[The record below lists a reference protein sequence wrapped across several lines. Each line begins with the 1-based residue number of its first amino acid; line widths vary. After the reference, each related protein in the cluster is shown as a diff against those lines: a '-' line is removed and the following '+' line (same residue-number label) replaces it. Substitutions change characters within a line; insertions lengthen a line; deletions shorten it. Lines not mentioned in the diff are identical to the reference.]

1 MGKALVVKGLKVN
14 NPIGLVSLGGVAPA
28 ALAAYYRR
36 NTSITEAQAESL
48 NILVKTLIAEGL
60 WDKLHYFY
68 PFLGTTLEDMTL
80 ECVNTENEDLFATS
94 GLLGLSVDGA
104 FMSIDSTRTKSIIY
118 PTSITAISPSDAS
131 MVMAVGSPYVQT
143 PIFMDA
149 GNGNKRIDLNTY
161 SAGGAPM
168 RMSCGVTENGSTSY
182 ITGENLGTSVLERVV
197 CGTINNGN
205 GVFWNDKIKYAEGT
219 GNTDFIIGRCSNVF
233 STTSSSASIIG
244 KLAFYAMGR
253 YMTEV
258 EWGKFYDA
266 LLIFLKAT
274 GKHS

>member
-14 NPIGLVSLGGVAPA
+14 NPIGLVSFEGIAPA
-28 ALAAYYRR
+28 ALAAYYER

-48 NILVKTLIAEGL
+48 NALVKTLIAEGL

-94 GLLGLSVDGA
+94 GLSGLSVDGA
-104 FMSIDSTRTKSIIY
+104 YMSIGTTRENPIIY
-118 PTSITAISPSDAS
+118 PTSITAISPSDVS
-131 MVMAVGSPYVQT
+131 IIMAGGNPYIQS

-149 GNGNKRIDLNTY
+149 SDGSKRIDLTTF

-168 RMSCGVTENGSTSY
+168 HMACGVTGDGATSN
-182 ITGENLGTSVLERVV
+182 ITGESLGTSVLERVV

-205 GVFWNDKIKYAEGT
+205 GVIWNDKSKYAEGT
-219 GNTDFIIGRCSNVF
+219 GNTDFILGRCNCFIPVKPHV
-233 STTSSSASIIG
+233 G
-244 KLAFYAMGR
+244 KLAFFAMGR
-253 YMTEV
+253 YMTEA

-266 LLIFLKAT
+266 LLVFLKAT

>member
-14 NPIGLVSLGGVAPA
+14 NPIGLVSLEGVAPA

-80 ECVNTENEDLFATS
+80 ECVNTENEDLFAMS
-94 GLLGLSVDGA
+94 GLPGLSIDGA
-104 FMSIDSTRTKSIIY
+104 YLLVDNTRNGNIIY
-118 PTSITAISPSDAS
+118 PTSITAISPSDVS
-131 MVMAVGSPYVQT
+131 IIMAGGNPYIQS

-149 GNGNKRIDLNTY
+149 SNGNKRIDLTTF
-161 SAGGAPM
+161 SGGGAPM
-168 RMSCGVTENGSTSY
+168 RMACGATENMTTVSN
-182 ITGENLGTSVLERVV
+182 ITGDMLGTTTLERVV
-197 CGTINNGN
+197 CGTIINGN
-205 GVFWNDKIKYAEGT
+205 GVIWNDKTKYAEGT
-219 GNTDFIIGRCSNVF
+219 GNTNFTIGRCSNVF
-233 STTSSSASIIG
+233 TIAGNNNIG
-244 KLAFYAMGR
+244 KLAFFAMGR
-253 YMTEV
+253 YMTEA

-274 GKHS
+274 RKHS

>member
-1 MGKALVVKGLKVN
+1 MGKALVVKGMKVN
-14 NPIGLVSLGGVAPA
+14 NPIGLVTFEGMAPA
-28 ALAAYYRR
+28 ALAAYYER

-48 NILVKTLIAEGL
+48 NTLVKTLITEGL

-80 ECVNTENEDLFATS
+80 ECVNTENEDLFAMG
-94 GLLGLSVDGA
+94 GLSGLSVDGA
-104 FMSIDSTRTKSIIY
+104 YMSIGITRDNPIIY
-118 PTSITAISPSDAS
+118 PTSITAISPSDVS
-131 MVMAVGSPYVQT
+131 MVMAGGNPYLNGPV
-143 PIFMDA
+143 FMDA
-149 GNGNKRIDLNTY
+149 SDGRKCIDLTFF
-161 SAGGAPM
+161 AGGSAPM

-182 ITGENLGTSVLERVV
+182 ITGERLGTSVLERVV

-205 GVFWNDKIKYAEGT
+205 GVIWNDKSKYAEGT
-219 GNTDFIIGRCSNVF
+219 GNTDFVLGRCYCF
-233 STTSSSASIIG
+233 KPFETKAG
-244 KLAFYAMGR
+244 KLSFFAIGR
-253 YMTEV
+253 YMTEA

>member
-1 MGKALVVKGLKVN
+1 MGKALVVKGMKVN
-14 NPIGLVSLGGVAPA
+14 NPIGLVSLMGTAPA

-60 WDKLHYFY
+60 WDKLYYFY
-68 PFLGTTLEDMTL
+68 PLLGNTVEDMTL

-94 GLLGLSVDGA
+94 GLSGLSVDGA
-104 FMSIDSTRTKSIIY
+104 FMSIDDTRDKSIIY
-118 PTSITAISPSDAS
+118 PTSITAISPSDVS
-131 MVMAVGSPYVQT
+131 MIMAGGNPHIQS

-149 GNGNKRIDLNTY
+149 SNGNRRIDLTTF

-168 RMSCGVTENGSTSY
+168 RMACGVTEGGSTSN
-182 ITGENLGTSVLERVV
+182 ITGEALGTSTLERVV
-197 CGTINNGN
+197 CGTIINGN
-205 GVFWNDKIKYAEGT
+205 GVIWNGKTKYAEGT
-219 GNTDFIIGRCSNVF
+219 GNTDFIVGRCSNVF
-233 STTSSSASIIG
+233 TSGTIG
-244 KLAFYAMGR
+244 KFAFFAMGR
-253 YMTEV
+253 YMTEA

>member
-1 MGKALVVKGLKVN
+1 MGKALVIKGMKVN
-14 NPIGLVSLGGVAPA
+14 NPIGLVSLGDMAPA
-28 ALAAYYRR
+28 ALAAYYER

-48 NILVKTLIAEGL
+48 NTLVKTLIAESL

-94 GLLGLSVDGA
+94 GLSGLSIDGAYLSVDNTRNN
-104 FMSIDSTRTKSIIY
+104 SIFY
-118 PTSITAISPSDAS
+118 PTSITAISPSDVS
-131 MVMAVGSPYVQT
+131 IIMAGGNPYIQS
-143 PIFMDA
+143 PIFMDPS
-149 GNGNKRIDLNTY
+149 NGNKRINLTTF

-168 RMSCGVTENGSTSY
+168 CMACGVTEDGSTSN
-182 ITGENLGTSVLERVV
+182 ITGDRLGTSTLERVV

-205 GVFWNDKIKYAEGT
+205 GVIWNDKSKYAEGT
-219 GNTDFIIGRCSNVF
+219 GNTDFNVDRCTNIFLKSGN
-233 STTSSSASIIG
+233 TG
-244 KLAFYAMGR
+244 KLAFFAMGR
-253 YMTEV
+253 YMTEA

-266 LLIFLKAT
+266 LLVFLKAT

>member
-1 MGKALVVKGLKVN
+1 MGKALVVKGMKVN
-14 NPIGLVSLGGVAPA
+14 NPIGLVSFGGMAPA

-80 ECVNTENEDLFATS
+80 ECVNTKNEDLFAMS
-94 GLLGLSVDGA
+94 GLSGLSVDGA
-104 FMSIDSTRTKSIIY
+104 YLLVDNATRDKSIIY
-118 PTSITAISPSDAS
+118 PTSITAISPSDVS
-131 MVMAVGSPYVQT
+131 IIMAGGDMYLQS

-149 GNGNKRIDLNTY
+149 SNGNRRIDITTF

-168 RMSCGVTENGSTSY
+168 RMACGFNEDGSTSN
-182 ITGENLGTSVLERVV
+182 ITGEKLGTSVLERVV

-205 GVFWNDKIKYAEGT
+205 GVIWNDKTKYAEGT
-219 GNTDFIIGRCSNVF
+219 GNTDFSIGRCGYVF
-233 STTSSSASIIG
+233 TTGSSSKG
-244 KLAFYAMGR
+244 KFSFFAMGR
-253 YMTEV
+253 YMTEA

>member
-14 NPIGLVSLGGVAPA
+14 NPIGLVSLEGVAPA
-28 ALAAYYRR
+28 ALSAYYER

-48 NILVKTLIAEGL
+48 NALVKTLIAEGL

-68 PFLGTTLEDMTL
+68 PFLGNTLEDMTL

-94 GLLGLSVDGA
+94 GLSGLSVDGA
-104 FMSIDSTRTKSIIY
+104 YLLVDNATRDRSTCY
-118 PTSITAISPSDAS
+118 PTSITAISPSDVS
-131 MVMAVGSPYVQT
+131 IIMAGGNPYIQS

-149 GNGNKRIDLNTY
+149 SNGNKRIDLTTF

-168 RMSCGVTENGSTSY
+168 RLICGVTENGSISN
-182 ITGENLGTSVLERVV
+182 ITGEKLGTSTLERVV

-205 GVFWNDKIKYAEGT
+205 GVIWNDKAKYAEGT
-219 GNTDFIIGRCSNVF
+219 GNTDFIVGRCINVF
-233 STTSSSASIIG
+233 TTGNNTIG
-244 KLAFYAMGR
+244 KFSFFAMGR
-253 YMTEV
+253 YMTEA

-266 LLIFLKAT
+266 LLVFLKAT

>member
-1 MGKALVVKGLKVN
+1 MGKALVVKGMKVN
-14 NPIGLVSLGGVAPA
+14 NPIGLVSLMGTAPA

-60 WDKLHYFY
+60 WDKLYYFY
-68 PFLGTTLEDMTL
+68 PLLGNTVEDMTL

-94 GLLGLSVDGA
+94 GLSGLSVDGA
-104 FMSIDSTRTKSIIY
+104 FMSIDNTRDNRIIY
-118 PTSITAISPSDAS
+118 PTSITAISPSDVS
-131 MVMAVGSPYVQT
+131 MIMAGGNPYIQS

-149 GNGNKRIDLNTY
+149 SSGSRRIDLTTF

-168 RMSCGVTENGSTSY
+168 RMACGVTEGGSVSN
-182 ITGENLGTSVLERVV
+182 ITGEALGTSTLERVV
-197 CGTINNGN
+197 CGTIINGN
-205 GVFWNDKIKYAEGT
+205 GVIWNGKTKYAEGT
-219 GNTDFIIGRCSNVF
+219 GNTDFIVGRCSNVF
-233 STTSSSASIIG
+233 TSSTIG
-244 KLAFYAMGR
+244 KFAFFAMGR
-253 YMTEV
+253 YMTEA

>member
-28 ALAAYYRR
+28 ALAAYYER

-48 NILVKTLIAEGL
+48 NILVKTLITEGL

-80 ECVNTENEDLFATS
+80 ECVNTENEDLFAMS
-94 GLLGLSVDGA
+94 GLSGLSIDGA
-104 FMSIDSTRTKSIIY
+104 YLLVDNATRDKSICY
-118 PTSITAISPSDAS
+118 PTSITAISPSDVS
-131 MVMAVGSPYVQT
+131 IIMAGGNPYIQS

-149 GNGNKRIDLNTY
+149 SNGNKRIDLTTF
-161 SAGGAPM
+161 SGGGAPM
-168 RMSCGVTENGSTSY
+168 RMACGVTEDGSTSN
-182 ITGENLGTSVLERVV
+182 ITGERLGTSVLERVV

-205 GVFWNDKIKYAEGT
+205 GVIWNDKAKYAEGT
-219 GNTDFIIGRCSNVF
+219 GNTDFILGRCNCF
-233 STTSSSASIIG
+233 TPFETKAG
-244 KLAFYAMGR
+244 KLAFYAIGR
-253 YMTEV
+253 YMTEA

-266 LLIFLKAT
+266 LLVFLKAT

>member
-14 NPIGLVSLGGVAPA
+14 NPIGLVSLEGVAPA
-28 ALAAYYRR
+28 ALAAYYER

-48 NILVKTLIAEGL
+48 NTLVKTLIDEGL

-80 ECVNTENEDLFATS
+80 ECIDTENEDLFALSGTS
-94 GLLGLSVDGA
+94 GLTVDGN
-104 FMSIDSTRTKSIIY
+104 FLGVYNTRRTIVY
-118 PTSITAISPSDAS
+118 PTSAALISPSDVS
-131 MVMAVGSPYVQT
+131 MIMAGGNPHIQS

-149 GNGNKRIDLNTY
+149 SDGKKCIDLTTF

-168 RMSCGVTENGSTSY
+168 RMACGVTGDGATSN
-182 ITGENLGTSVLERVV
+182 ITGERLGTTTLERVV
-197 CGTINNGN
+197 CATIINGN
-205 GVFWNDKIKYAEGT
+205 GVIWNDKSKYAEGT
-219 GNTDFIIGRCSNVF
+219 GNTNFTIGRCGNVF
-233 STTSSSASIIG
+233 SQSGNTIG
-244 KLAFYAMGR
+244 KFAFFAMGR
-253 YMTEV
+253 YMTEA

>member
-1 MGKALVVKGLKVN
+1 MGKALVVKGMKVN
-14 NPIGLVSLGGVAPA
+14 NPIGLVTFEGMAPA

-80 ECVNTENEDLFATS
+80 ECVNTENEDLFAMS
-94 GLLGLSVDGA
+94 GLSGFSIDGA
-104 FMSIDSTRTKSIIY
+104 YLLVDNTRNNNIIF
-118 PTSITAISPSDAS
+118 PTSITAISPSDVS
-131 MVMAVGSPYVQT
+131 MIMAGGNPYIQSPV
-143 PIFMDA
+143 FMDA
-149 GNGNKRIDLNTY
+149 SYGNKRIDLCLF

-168 RMSCGVTENGSTSY
+168 RMACGFNEAGSTSN
-182 ITGENLGTSVLERVV
+182 ITGEKLGTSVLERVV

-205 GVFWNDKIKYAEGT
+205 GVIWNDKIKYAEGT
-219 GNTDFIIGRCSNVF
+219 GNTDFNIGRCGNTFNQSGNN
-233 STTSSSASIIG
+233 TIG
-244 KLAFYAMGR
+244 KFSFFAMGR
-253 YMTEV
+253 YMTEA

>member
-1 MGKALVVKGLKVN
+1 MGKALVVKGIKVN
-14 NPIGLVSLGGVAPA
+14 NPIGLVSLESVAPA

-80 ECVNTENEDLFATS
+80 ECVNTENEDLFAMS
-94 GLLGLSVDGA
+94 GLSGLSIDGA
-104 FMSIDSTRTKSIIY
+104 FMSIDSTRDNSIFY
-118 PTSITAISPSDAS
+118 PTSITAISPSDVS
-131 MVMAVGSPYVQT
+131 MIMAGGDPYIQSPMF
-143 PIFMDA
+143 IDA
-149 GNGNKRIDLNTY
+149 ANGNRRISLTIF

-168 RMSCGVTENGSTSY
+168 SMACGFNEDGSTSN
-182 ITGENLGTSVLERVV
+182 ITGEKLGTSVLERVV

-205 GVFWNDKIKYAEGT
+205 GVIWNDKSKYAEGT
-219 GNTDFIIGRCSNVF
+219 GNTNFVIGRCGNIFVKSGN
-233 STTSSSASIIG
+233 SG
-244 KLAFYAMGR
+244 KLAFFAMGR
-253 YMTEV
+253 YMTEA

>member
-14 NPIGLVSLGGVAPA
+14 NPIGLVSFKGIAPA
-28 ALAAYYRR
+28 ALAAYYER

-48 NILVKTLIAEGL
+48 NTLVKTLINEGL

-68 PFLGTTLEDMTL
+68 PLLGSTLGDMTL
-80 ECVNTENEDLFATS
+80 ECINTENEDLFATS
-94 GLLGLSVDGA
+94 GLSGLSVDGA
-104 FMSIDSTRTKSIIY
+104 YMSIDNTRDKSTFY
-118 PTSITAISPSDAS
+118 PTSITAISPSDVS
-131 MVMAVGSPYVQT
+131 IIMAGGSPYLQS

-149 GNGNKRIDLNTY
+149 SNGKKRIELTTF

-168 RMSCGVTENGSTSY
+168 RMSCGATEGGTTSN
-182 ITGENLGTSVLERVV
+182 ITGVALGTSTLERVV

-205 GVFWNDKIKYAEGT
+205 GVIWNDKSKYAEGT
-219 GNTDFIIGRCSNVF
+219 GNTDFNVGRCGYVF
-233 STTSSSASIIG
+233 AQSGNNTIA
-244 KLAFYAMGR
+244 KFAFFAMGR
-253 YMTEV
+253 YMTEA

>member
-14 NPIGLVSLGGVAPA
+14 NPIGLVSLEGVAPA

-36 NTSITEAQAESL
+36 NTSITEAQAKSL
-48 NILVKTLIAEGL
+48 NTLVKTLIAEGL

-80 ECVNTENEDLFATS
+80 ECVNTENEDLFAMS
-94 GLLGLSVDGA
+94 GLSGLSIDGA
-104 FMSIDSTRTKSIIY
+104 YLLVDNTRNNIIY
-118 PTSITAISPSDAS
+118 PTSITAISPSDVS
-131 MVMAVGSPYVQT
+131 IIMAGGSPYIQS

-149 GNGNKRIDLNTY
+149 SNGNRRIDITTF

-168 RMSCGVTENGSTSY
+168 RMACGVTEDGTISN
-182 ITGENLGTSVLERVV
+182 ITGEALGTSTLERVV
-197 CGTINNGN
+197 CGTISNGN
-205 GVFWNDKIKYAEGT
+205 GVIWNDKFKYAEGT
-219 GNTDFIIGRCSNVF
+219 GNTDFTIGRCSNVF
-233 STTSSSASIIG
+233 YQSGSNTIG
-244 KLAFYAMGR
+244 KFAFFAMGR
-253 YMTEV
+253 YMTEA

-266 LLIFLKAT
+266 LLVFLKAT

>member
-14 NPIGLVSLGGVAPA
+14 NPIGLVSLEGVAPA
-28 ALAAYYRR
+28 ALSAYYER

-48 NILVKTLIAEGL
+48 NALVKTLIAEGL

-68 PFLGTTLEDMTL
+68 PFLGNTLEDMTL

-94 GLLGLSVDGA
+94 GLSGLSVDGA
-104 FMSIDSTRTKSIIY
+104 YLLVDNATRDRSTCY
-118 PTSITAISPSDAS
+118 PTSITAISPSDVS
-131 MVMAVGSPYVQT
+131 IIMAGGNPYIQS

-149 GNGNKRIDLNTY
+149 LNGNKRIDLTTF

-168 RMSCGVTENGSTSY
+168 RLICGVTENGSISN
-182 ITGENLGTSVLERVV
+182 ITGEKLGTSTLERVV

-205 GVFWNDKIKYAEGT
+205 GVIWNDKAKYAEGT
-219 GNTDFIIGRCSNVF
+219 GNTDFIVGRCINVF
-233 STTSSSASIIG
+233 TTGNNTIG
-244 KLAFYAMGR
+244 KFSFFAMGR
-253 YMTEV
+253 YMTEA

-266 LLIFLKAT
+266 LLVFLKAT